1 MISTPLLTSFCTTK
15 FCVCSQCAAQ
25 RRGIQIRQN
34 TNVHVVFVMSPL
46 FLDSCKL
53 QRSEI
58 AELHMFNHW
67 PEKTNTYCW
76 WVCLFQ
82 NPAQNGSI
90 DTNMHSVHILY
101 LYMYCTY
108 IMKILTQMLEFKI
121 QYIYIRITCIYIYIF
136 IFLDIYIYV
145 CVCVS
150 YIHSLRQKCKIKWM
164 CQLALYPTSEASARK
179 SPCLASIHLAKG
191 ILPACVRRTQNGHA
205 QHFAM
210 RLLTSLGPQNHEEWR
225 FYTPNIWVITP
236 KNEGCGF
243 PWFNVFARAREV
255 SDAFCHPP
263 IVTGCKHL
271 PTSPLSYLK
280 GADEPRMI
288 WLVKLVIF
296 SPFKQRL
303 AVNMFCAQHAAY
315 SIFS

>member
-1 MISTPLLTSFCTTK
+1 M
-15 FCVCSQCAAQ
+15 
-25 RRGIQIRQN
+25 
-34 TNVHVVFVMSPL
+34 
-46 FLDSCKL
+46 
-53 QRSEI
+53 
-58 AELHMFNHW
+58 
-67 PEKTNTYCW
+67 
-76 WVCLFQ
+76 
-82 NPAQNGSI
+82 
-90 DTNMHSVHILY
+90 
-101 LYMYCTY
+101 
-108 IMKILTQMLEFKI
+108 
-121 QYIYIRITCIYIYIF
+121 
-136 IFLDIYIYV
+136 